1 MTINEAQRF
10 ELHAELRKI
19 LGDGVAGTLM
29 DHLPPGGWAD
39 VARTRDVNQL
49 HDRVDD
55 RFKNF
60 EERVDDRFKNFEERV
75 DDRFKN
81 FEERV
86 DDRFKNFEVRI
97 DRRFDSV
104 VKGLWTIGTIVA
116 GAFIGLFSLIVSTR

>member
-60 EERVDDRFKNFEERV
+60 E
-75 DDRFKN
+75 
-81 FEERV
+81 
-86 DDRFKNFEVRI
+86 VRI

>member
-19 LGDGVAGTLM
+19 LGDSVAGTLM

-60 EERVDDRFKNFEERV
+60 EERVDDRFRH
-75 DDRFKN
+75 

>member
-60 EERVDDRFKNFEERV
+60 EERVDDRFKNFE
-75 DDRFKN
+75 
-81 FEERV
+81 
-86 DDRFKNFEVRI
+86 VRI